1 MRVFFPV
8 IFSMVLI
15 AILST
20 AEILLLRALHRD
32 WWQRRW
38 VRRASWSVPT
48 LGTISLS
55 LWALGI
61 ALGSTLV
68 GAIGA
73 TGTSIVFVIGAAL
86 MLGLPLSGV
95 LHVIAGWM
103 HRRRSRARS
112 VLVADLPVEASR
124 RRLLTTAAAAFPVA
138 ALTAGGT
145 GLLNGLDDV
154 RVHNVP
160 LLFPDLH
167 QDLEGL
173 RIAHISDVHVGLAL
187 GLPDLERMAEQTARA
202 KPDLVLITG
211 DFADDTDAYPD
222 ALKLA
227 AAIAPRLGVFASI
240 GNHEY
245 FRGIDEIFRAYE
257 RGPVPLLL
265 DSGAAVQVGEATLW
279 LAGADDPRSLSRMAP
294 GFFPRTLERSLRDA
308 PSDAFIISLSHRP
321 ESFPDAARLGIP
333 LTLAGHTH
341 GGQIGFAGR
350 SIVEYILPSKYM
362 WGQYRLD
369 GSQLY
374 VSAGAGHWF
383 PFRLGVPAEIPIY
396 TLTRHA

>member
-20 AEILLLRALHRD
+20 VEILLLRSLHRD
-32 WWQRRW
+32 WWQHRW
-38 VRRASWSVPT
+38 VRRASWAVPS
-48 LGTISLS
+48 LGFLFLA

-61 ALGSTLV
+61 AIGQTLV

-73 TGTSIVFVIGAAL
+73 TGTSIVFVVGAAL
-86 MLGLPLSGV
+86 MLSLPLSGV
-95 LHVIAGWM
+95 THAIAGWM
-103 HRRRSRARS
+103 HRRRSRVRK
-112 VLVADLPVEASR
+112 VPLTELPVEASR

-138 ALTAGGT
+138 ALSAGGT

-154 RVHNVP
+154 RVHTVP
-160 LLFPDLH
+160 LSFPGLPADLK
-167 QDLEGL
+167 GL

-187 GLPDLERMAEQTARA
+187 GLDDLERMAERTAQA

-227 AAIAPRLGVFASI
+227 AAIAPRLGVYASI

-245 FRGIDEIFRAYE
+245 FRGINEIFRAYE

-265 DSGAAVQVGEATLW
+265 DSGAAVSVGNSTIW
-279 LAGADDPRSLSRMAP
+279 LAGADDPRSLSRMKP
-294 GFFPRTLERSLRDA
+294 DFFPRTLERSLRDA
-308 PSDAFIISLSHRP
+308 PSDAFVISLSHRP
-321 ESFPDAARLGIP
+321 ESFPEAARLGVP

-350 SIVEYILPSKYM
+350 SVVEYLVPSKYM
-362 WGQYRLD
+362 WGHYRLN

-396 TLTRHA
+396 TLT